1 MRPHLLRGLGLLG
14 LVFGSALA
22 LASPS
27 DEVAECLDAVD
38 LACAHRIGDVL
49 VSSDPRSVVAL
60 RVSAWLSFHEGR
72 YDEAVAHIET
82 LKTKGVDLEKE
93 EPDTPYRPT
102 QQAAQGMVER
112 KRGGLS
118 VRHAPGYDAILG
130 EEALDTLTQA
140 RVVYARLLGAVPPQG
155 LVLDIF
161 PTASRFTLAS
171 GLPEESVETTGVVA
185 LSKWSRLLLTSPRAL
200 SHGYE
205 WKDTVSHE
213 YIHLVVSWR
222 TQDRAPVWLQEG
234 LAKYLE
240 GFWRGATDGGLS
252 AHHQSLL
259 ANAVHTGKFVPF
271 EKFARSMAYLDSGE
285 EAALAFAQ
293 VSTMVRFLVETKGEG
308 VLPGVLDEVR
318 SGVDAQQAVARAAG
332 FGNFEEF
339 RAGWVRWL
347 GGLPLIQK
355 QLAALPVVVD
365 GGGDEFAS
373 DPLLAGRPDLAR
385 YTRLG
390 DLLREAGRPRAAIV
404 EYEKA
409 ADPAGPPS
417 PLLLARKATCYEA
430 LGDRARALALVDEGV
445 ALYPEFTL
453 LQVTRGRLLDAAG
466 RTEEA
471 VAAWSAAHDLNPYD
485 PAVQAA
491 LVRGYEAIGDA
502 AAAARHAGYA
512 RILATGGARP

>member
-1 MRPHLLRGLGLLG
+1 
-14 LVFGSALA
+14 
-22 LASPS
+22 
-27 DEVAECLDAVD
+27 
-38 LACAHRIGDVL
+38 
-49 VSSDPRSVVAL
+49 
-60 RVSAWLSFHEGR
+60 
-72 YDEAVAHIET
+72 
-82 LKTKGVDLEKE
+82 
-93 EPDTPYRPT
+93 
-102 QQAAQGMVER
+102 
-112 KRGGLS
+112 
-118 VRHAPGYDAILG
+118 
-130 EEALDTLTQA
+130 
-140 RVVYARLLGAVPPQG
+140 
-155 LVLDIF
+155 
-161 PTASRFTLAS
+161 
-171 GLPEESVETTGVVA
+171 
-185 LSKWSRLLLTSPRAL
+185 
-200 SHGYE
+200 
-205 WKDTVSHE
+205 
-213 YIHLVVSWR
+213 
-222 TQDRAPVWLQEG
+222 
-234 LAKYLE
+234 
-240 GFWRGATDGGLS
+240 
-252 AHHQSLL
+252 
-259 ANAVHTGKFVPF
+259 VPF

-471 VAAWSAAHDLNPYD
+471 VVAWSAAHDLNPYD